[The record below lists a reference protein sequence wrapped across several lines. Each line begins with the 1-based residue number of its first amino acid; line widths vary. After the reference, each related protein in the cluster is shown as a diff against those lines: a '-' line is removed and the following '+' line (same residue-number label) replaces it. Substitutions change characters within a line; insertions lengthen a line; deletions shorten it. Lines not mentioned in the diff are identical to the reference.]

1 MLCVRNC
8 FVYFIYI
15 TSLSCQIL
23 VGVFIISL
31 HRWKKA
37 APSSL
42 TWPRS
47 SDWRWR
53 AGRWAPFLRLQAG
66 ILTALK
72 PSCLKLRECI
82 SEEIELS
89 SPVRRLLAE
98 VTGSQKEAMQKC
110 KGGKGVFWLVPASL
124 SRLTPEYHFHNKG
137 KFSSQR
143 RAGRELQVFASDVI
157 HI

>member
-1 MLCVRNC
+1 MLGTVLCTLYTLLHWV
-8 FVYFIYI
+8 VK
-15 TSLSCQIL
+15 SLL
-23 VGVFIISL
+23 VFLSSHCTDGK
-31 HRWKKA
+31 REA

-110 KGGKGVFWLVPASL
+110 KGGKGVFWMVPASL

-137 KFSSQR
+137 KFSSRR
-143 RAGRELQVFASDVI
+143 RAGREFQVFASDVI